1 MSFVPKGCA
10 EKKAVSEKRNPEK
23 DNVRE
28 EDNASL
34 VQYSLL
40 YSLFCLFFPLQGG
53 DETERTEREEERV
66 SAPMLVWFLFCFI
79 SPIYPIDIRSFSS

>member
-1 MSFVPKGCA
+1 MPFVPKGCA
-10 EKKAVSEKRNPEK
+10 EKKAASEKRNPEK
-23 DNVRE
+23 D
-28 EDNASL
+28 ASL

-53 DETERTEREEERV
+53 DETKRMEREEERF

-79 SPIYPIDIRSFSS
+79 SPIYPIDICSFSS

>member
-1 MSFVPKGCA
+1 MLPWFNTVCCIHCFA
-10 EKKAVSEKRNPEK
+10 
-23 DNVRE
+23 
-28 EDNASL
+28 
-34 VQYSLL
+34 Y
-40 YSLFCLFFPLQGG
+40 FFPLQGG

>member
-10 EKKAVSEKRNPEK
+10 EKKAASEKRNPEK

-40 YSLFCLFFPLQGG
+40 YSLFCLFFLC
-53 DETERTEREEERV
+53 REGMKQNAWNEKKKEV
-66 SAPMLVWFLFCFI
+66 VHLC
-79 SPIYPIDIRSFSS
+79 